1 MDEKKKSLGRKII
14 DIIGYVF
21 MGISILVMVFTIITS
36 TGHDKRNDDK
46 SIFGYRTY
54 TVLTD
59 SMKDTFNAGD
69 VIVVKRVENPDEL
82 EAGDIITFI
91 SQNPDS
97 MDKIITHKIKEKAII
112 DGCPSFITYGTTTG
126 DEDDS
131 PVAYNY
137 VLGEYKFKISKAGY
151 FVDFLKTVPGYIV
164 CIFCPF
170 CFLLILQGT
179 SVVRAYKAY
188 KAEQNEESEK
198 EKIEKEK
205 ELKIKEDQNKLLLD
219 QLEEMKRQLQA
230 MQEKQDQ
237 ISNNLESKNEEN

>member
-1 MDEKKKSLGRKII
+1 MDENKKSLGRKIL
-14 DIIGYVF
+14 DIIGYVL
-21 MGISILVMVFTIITS
+21 MGISILVMIFTISTS
-36 TGHDKRNDDK
+36 VGHGNRNDDK

-59 SMKDTFNAGD
+59 SMKDTFQAGD
-69 VIVVKRVENPDEL
+69 IIVVKRVKNPDEL
-82 EAGDIITFI
+82 GPDDIITFI

-97 MDKIITHKIKEKAII
+97 MDKIITHKIKEKTLV

-126 DEDDS
+126 DIDDV

-151 FVDFLKTVPGYIV
+151 FIDFLKSVPGYIV

-170 CFLLILQGT
+170 CFLLILQGV

-188 KAEQNEESEK
+188 KAEQNEESQNEMRQK
-198 EKIEKEK
+198 DQEIQMKD
-205 ELKIKEDQNKLLLD
+205 DQNKLLLD
-219 QLEEMKRQLQA
+219 QLEEMKRQIQEL
-230 MQEKQDQ
+230 QEKQ
-237 ISNNLESKNEEN
+237 NKEE